1 MKNTKLSDIKRNW
14 HLIDAK
20 GKILGRLS
28 TDIAK
33 LLMGKNK
40 SYYTPHLDT
49 GDFVV
54 VTNAKDVV
62 LSGKKE
68 TQKKYYRHS
77 GYPGGLHF
85 ETASQIRQ
93 KSPQLLIRHATIG
106 MLPKTRLGK
115 IMLKKLFIYA
125 DSNHP
130 YAEKFVTTR
139 NAENN
144 VRSAKTIVAT
154 K

>member
-1 MKNTKLSDIKRNW
+1 MKNIKLSDIKRDW
-14 HLIDAK
+14 HLINAK
-20 GKILGRLS
+20 GKVLGRLS
-28 TDIAK
+28 ADIAK
-33 LLMGKNK
+33 LLMGKTK
-40 SYYTPHLDT
+40 GYYTPHLDT

-54 VTNAKDVV
+54 IINAKDVV

-85 ETASQIRQ
+85 KTASQIRQ
-93 KSPQLLIRHATIG
+93 NNPEKLIRHATQG

-125 DSNHP
+125 DSKHP
-130 YAEKFVTTR
+130 YGDKFK
-139 NAENN
+139 
-144 VRSAKTIVAT
+144 S
-154 K
+154 

>member
-93 KSPQLLIRHATIG
+93 KSPQLLSG
-106 MLPKTRLGK
+106 MPPLVCYQKQGL
-115 IMLKKLFIYA
+115 
-125 DSNHP
+125 
-130 YAEKFVTTR
+130 
-139 NAENN
+139 
-144 VRSAKTIVAT
+144 VRSCLKNFLFMPTAITHTQKNL
-154 K
+154 